1 MGQYKNKTYPLRL
14 DNELMEKIRII
25 ANQEDRPISKQIER
39 VMREYVKQY
48 EQEHGTIQI
57 DDSN

>member
-48 EQEHGTIQI
+48 EKEHGTIEI

>member
-57 DDSN
+57 NDSN

>member
-57 DDSN
+57 DDPN

>member
-25 ANQEDRPISKQIER
+25 ANKEDRPISKQIER
-39 VMREYVKQY
+39 IIREYVKIY
-48 EQEHGTIQI
+48 EQENGEIQI
-57 DDSN
+57 DETN

>member
-48 EQEHGTIQI
+48 EQEHGTIEI

>member
-48 EQEHGTIQI
+48 EQEHGIIQI
-57 DDSN
+57 DETN